1 MMLSFTPISAIA
13 LAIVLLM
20 TCISVA
26 ESVEIPAVHSGI
38 YSDSD
43 GRLYYVDP
51 DGDTLYFLDKKARYT
66 LDRMRRNPVGTENGI
81 EFDFGI
87 SNMTGWLYYG
97 FISGPDVVKHSYP
110 VYFNRSS
117 KIDSGKASID
127 IRNRMKG
134 IYDFVNWKETG
145 IIRLGYRI
153 VDSEGQF
160 LYDGKIMIRGTGPFV
175 VDTSIV
181 EGPFINMVTHNS
193 AVVSFETN
201 FATLCRVI
209 MDGQSFPDSSPDT
222 HHEIELHGL
231 LPDTQYA
238 YTTAYG
244 NYQDTYGFRTAPEP
258 GSRSPFTFAYGSDG
272 RANNGGGER
281 DIWGVNCYMMKRIA
295 VVCDLKNARFLQFTG
310 DLINGYTIDEG
321 QIMLE
326 YANWKRSVEPFACY
340 FPFIAGFGNHESL
353 LHYFRNGD
361 KRARI
366 DRFPFETESAEAV
379 FARNFVNPRNG
390 PRSEDGASYDPDPN
404 ATDFPPYGEN
414 AFYYSYANIV
424 MISLNSNYWF
434 SPTIERVPEIGG
446 NLHGYLMDNQ
456 LLWLKSTLEKLEDDE
471 NVDHVFVT
479 LHTPIL
485 PNGGHVED
493 DMWYNGNNSFRPYVA
508 GKPVEK
514 GIIERRDQLLDLLM
528 NHSTKVVAALT
539 GDEHNYNRLRLTEDT
554 PIYLDDY
561 KGDRLT
567 EFRPIWLINNGAG
580 GAPYYG
586 QEDTPWMSHLEAFS
600 TQNAVVFFHV
610 DGDSITIEVINP
622 DTMEL
627 IDQFQI

>member
-1 MMLSFTPISAIA
+1 
-13 LAIVLLM
+13 
-20 TCISVA
+20 
-26 ESVEIPAVHSGI
+26 
-38 YSDSD
+38 
-43 GRLYYVDP
+43 
-51 DGDTLYFLDKKARYT
+51 
-66 LDRMRRNPVGTENGI
+66 
-81 EFDFGI
+81 
-87 SNMTGWLYYG
+87 
-97 FISGPDVVKHSYP
+97 
-110 VYFNRSS
+110 
-117 KIDSGKASID
+117 
-127 IRNRMKG
+127 
-134 IYDFVNWKETG
+134 
-145 IIRLGYRI
+145 
-153 VDSEGQF
+153 
-160 LYDGKIMIRGTGPFV
+160 
-175 VDTSIV
+175 
-181 EGPFINMVTHNS
+181 
-193 AVVSFETN
+193 
-201 FATLCRVI
+201 
-209 MDGQSFPDSSPDT
+209 
-222 HHEIELHGL
+222 
-231 LPDTQYA
+231 
-238 YTTAYG
+238 
-244 NYQDTYGFRTAPEP
+244 
-258 GSRSPFTFAYGSDG
+258 
-272 RANNGGGER
+272 
-281 DIWGVNCYMMKRIA
+281 
-295 VVCDLKNARFLQFTG
+295 
-310 DLINGYTIDEG
+310 
-321 QIMLE
+321 
-326 YANWKRSVEPFACY
+326 
-340 FPFIAGFGNHESL
+340 
-353 LHYFRNGD
+353 
-361 KRARI
+361 
-366 DRFPFETESAEAV
+366 
-379 FARNFVNPRNG
+379 
-390 PRSEDGASYDPDPN
+390 
-404 ATDFPPYGEN
+404 
-414 AFYYSYANIV
+414 